1 MMQTLFFLL
10 SFFLLM
16 FQPAAAEV
24 KTQSRRVVMAYTSIS
39 PSYAPAWIAKEMK
52 IFDKNG
58 ISAEVVYARGGVLAT
73 QALVGGDVNFIVA
86 GVGAA
91 VDATL
96 AGADLVVVASPS
108 IGSETILVARK
119 GITSPADL
127 KGKKVAVGSLAGPAL
142 LTLKIILKSFGLNSE
157 DVSYIVTGPTAPRYA
172 ALNSG
177 VVDATLLTPPFTLYA
192 KKAGYTLFDNIAAV
206 KEIEFAN
213 ASIITTRKFTQQEPA
228 VVEAVVK
235 SIIEGLHVYKT
246 NAAETLP
253 ILRKYLKIQN
263 TDELQYVYKFY
274 DLVAK
279 PHPSIKS
286 VKLFLDWSKFP
297 KAKIADP
304 KQFVDPSF
312 VEKLDRQ
319 GFIDSLYK

>member
-1 MMQTLFFLL
+1 MKKSLLFILVSFLL
-10 SFFLLM
+10 PVLHAVGKV
-16 FQPAAAEV
+16 QAQNRKVAI
-24 KTQSRRVVMAYTSIS
+24 AYTSIS

-58 ISAEVVYARGGVLAT
+58 INADVVYMRGAVVAT
-73 QALVGGDVNFIVA
+73 QALVGGNVGFIAA

-96 AGADLVVVASPS
+96 AGADLVVIASPS

-119 GITSPADL
+119 GIASPADL

-142 LTLKIILKSFGLNSE
+142 LTLKIILKSVGLNSE
-157 DVSYIVTGPTAPRYA
+157 DVNYIVTGPTAARYA

-177 VVDATLLTPPFTLYA
+177 AVDATLLSPPFTLYA
-192 KKAGYTLFDNIAAV
+192 KKAGYTLFDNIAAM

-213 ASIITTRKFTQQEPA
+213 ASIITTRKFAQQEPA
-228 VVEAVVK
+228 TVTAVIKSIVEA
-235 SIIEGLHVYKT
+235 LHVYRT
-246 NAAETLP
+246 DSAATLP
-253 ILRKYLKIQN
+253 ILREYLKIQN
-263 TDELQYVYKFY
+263 DEELQYTYKFY
-274 DLVAK
+274 NLVEK
-279 PHPSIKS
+279 PYPSIKS
-286 VKLFLDWSKFP
+286 VKLFLDWSKYP
-297 KAKIADP
+297 KAKSADP
-304 KQFVDPSF
+304 KQFVDPSY